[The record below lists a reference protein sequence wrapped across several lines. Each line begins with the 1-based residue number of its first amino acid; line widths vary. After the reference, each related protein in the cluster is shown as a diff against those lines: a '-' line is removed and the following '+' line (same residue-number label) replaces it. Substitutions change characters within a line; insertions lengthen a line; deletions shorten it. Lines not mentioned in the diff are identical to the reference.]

1 MSHLRGAACSFV
13 LLAMVLVGALAC
25 SPSGPPPKVYVLGD
39 GISAE
44 PQMVSQLDKPTVEV
58 RPARVPDYLDTTDI
72 VTRGAG
78 GLIVPSE
85 SGRWGERFSIGL
97 ARAVTAELTRK
108 LPELAIT
115 TSARSAEPKWKVEI
129 ELDAFDVQPKSNS
142 TLAATWSIINVQRRR
157 TLAEERVVLSDRGTF
172 ETDAA
177 VVAVMGHQVE
187 DLAGRIAES
196 LAPLTGVAGK
206 TIPTRISRN

>member
-1 MSHLRGAACSFV
+1 MSHLRGAARSFA
-13 LLAMVLVGALAC
+13 LLVMVLGGASAC
-25 SPSGPPPKVYVLGD
+25 GPSGPPPKVYVLGD

-44 PQMVSQLDKPTVEV
+44 SQMVSQLDKPTVEV

-85 SGRWGERFSIGL
+85 SARWGERFSIGL

-108 LPELAIT
+108 LPQLAIT
-115 TSARSAEPKWKVEI
+115 TSARSTEPKWEVEI
-129 ELDAFDVQPKSNS
+129 ELDAFDVQPTGKS
-142 TLAATWSIINVQRRR
+142 TLAATWSIIDVQRRR

-172 ETDAA
+172 QTDAQ

-196 LAPLTGVAGK
+196 LAPLTGAAGK

>member
-1 MSHLRGAACSFV
+1 MSYLRGAARSFV
-13 LLAMVLVGALAC
+13 MLAMVLGGVSGC
-25 SPSGPPPKVYVLGD
+25 SPSGPPPKIYVLGG

-97 ARAVTAELTRK
+97 ARAVTAELRHR
-108 LPELAIT
+108 LPQLAIT
-115 TSARSAEPKWKVEI
+115 TSAWSAEPKWEVQI
-129 ELDAFDVQPKSNS
+129 ELDAFDVQPTSNS
-142 TLAATWSIINVQRRR
+142 TLAATWSIIDVQRRR
-157 TLAEERVVLSDRGTF
+157 TWAEERVVLSDRGTF
-172 ETDAA
+172 QTDAA

-187 DLAGRIAES
+187 DLAARIAES
-196 LAPLTGVAGK
+196 LAPVAGVGARQ
-206 TIPTRISRN
+206 PRPG